1 MTENDPLFP
10 EDIQQ
15 SGIKQLQVRKIKYE
29 TETYRGVKHGKLMQL
44 ILATTLKSSR
54 VRSGRRVRR

>member
-44 ILATTLKSSR
+44 YSCHNTQVI
-54 VRSGRRVRR
+54 